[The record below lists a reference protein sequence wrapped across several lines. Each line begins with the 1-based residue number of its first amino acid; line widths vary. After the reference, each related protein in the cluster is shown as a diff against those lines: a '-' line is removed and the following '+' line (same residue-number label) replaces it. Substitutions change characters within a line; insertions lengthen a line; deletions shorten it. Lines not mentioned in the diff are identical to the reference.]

1 MDAIE
6 AGGARIPRIGFG
18 TFELEPQVAY
28 ARVGDA
34 LAAGYRH
41 IDTAQIYGNEAAVGA
56 AIRES
61 GVPRDQIFLTTKVW
75 VDRFRDGDLQRSAE
89 ESLERLGLDYVDL
102 LLLHWPNP
110 QVALAE
116 TIGALN
122 DARRRGLT
130 RHIGVSNFTVALIG
144 EAAAASEAP
153 LVTDQVEYH
162 PYLSQAPVRE
172 ALARQ
177 GMVLTAY
184 CPLGKGRVLKD
195 PVIGRIARE
204 HGKDAAQVVLRWHYQ
219 QPDVVAIPRSSKA
232 ERVRSNLDIFD
243 FELGESEMAAISALA
258 RPDGRVISP
267 AGLAPAWD
275 NAG

>member
-172 ALARQ
+172 ALARR
-177 GMVLTAY
+177 GMALTAY

>member
-1 MDAIE
+1 MEVIE

-18 TFELEPQVAY
+18 TFELEPEVAY

-89 ESLERLGLDYVDL
+89 DSLQRLGLDDVDL

-110 QVALAE
+110 AVALTE

-122 DARRRGLT
+122 DARRRGLA
-130 RHIGVSNFTVALIG
+130 RHIGVSNFTVALIR
-144 EAAAASEAP
+144 EAVAASQAP

-172 ALARQ
+172 VLARQ
-177 GMVLTAY
+177 RMALTAY

-204 HGKDAAQVVLRWHYQ
+204 HGKDAAQVILRWHYQ
-219 QPDVVAIPRSSKA
+219 QPGVVAIPRSSKP
-232 ERVRSNLDIFD
+232 ERVRSNLEIFD
-243 FELGESEMAAISALA
+243 FELGEPEMAAISALA

>member
-1 MDAIE
+1 MEVIE
-6 AGGARIPRIGFG
+6 AHGARIPRIGFG

-75 VDRFRDGDLQRSAE
+75 VDRFRDGDLQRSVE
-89 ESLERLGLDYVDL
+89 ESLERLGLDHVDL

-110 QVALAE
+110 AVALTE

-122 DARRRGLT
+122 DARRRGLA

-172 ALARQ
+172 VLARQ
-177 GMVLTAY
+177 RMALTAY

-204 HGKDAAQVVLRWHYQ
+204 HGKDAAQVILRWHYQ
-219 QPDVVAIPRSSKA
+219 QPDVVAIPRSSKT
-232 ERVRSNLDIFD
+232 ERVRSNLEIFD
-243 FELGESEMAAISALA
+243 FELGDSEMAAISALA
-258 RPDGRVISP
+258 RPDGRIFSP

>member
-75 VDRFRDGDLQRSAE
+75 VDRFHDGDLQRSAE

-177 GMVLTAY
+177 SMALTAY